1 MKIYATFPNL
11 KKGVIEEQLIETE
24 NYKRDELK
32 EIIYSDMGGTTMIE
46 YSIKTIIAKNLID
59 EMAVTINC
67 PCNWRDIGEELAEE
81 YRDDDW
87 VMDNC
92 RLYEYEI

>member
-46 YSIKTIIAKNLID
+46 YSIKTISNYDSTK
-59 EMAVTINC
+59 
-67 PCNWRDIGEELAEE
+67 
-81 YRDDDW
+81 
-87 VMDNC
+87 
-92 RLYEYEI
+92 